1 MPVVI
6 RDETH
11 FAPYDDPASLIVA
24 LAESA
29 VASIHI
35 DIYGFTYRP
44 LMDALIA
51 AHARGVHVNIVADH
65 TQAEGLAEKPQLQ
78 RLVDA
83 GIDVLIAT
91 SSRGA
96 IDHSKY
102 LLVDAD
108 LGTTAPESCVGWG
121 SFNFSESA
129 RAQDN
134 TFTVRN
140 DASLVAAFLANWQ
153 RVHDDAVGK
162 HPEWQLAPSAGTP
175 GGTP

>member
-1 MPVVI
+1 MPIVI

-11 FAPYDDPASLIVA
+11 FAPYDDPAQVIVD
-24 LAESA
+24 LADSA
-29 VASIHI
+29 TKSIHI
-35 DIYGFTYRP
+35 DIYGFTYAP

-51 AHARGVHVNIVADH
+51 AHQHGVAVNIVADH
-65 TQAEGLAEKPQLQ
+65 TQAAGPAERVQLQ

-83 GIDVLIAT
+83 GIDVLVGT

-102 LLVDAD
+102 IIIDAE
-108 LGTTAPESCVGWG
+108 LGPSDPLACVGFG

-134 TFTVRN
+134 TFSVRN
-140 DASLVAAFLANWQ
+140 DGGLVAAFLANWQ
-153 RVHDDAVGK
+153 RVHDDAFDK
-162 HPEWQLAPSAGTP
+162 HPEWQVTPSI
-175 GGTP
+175 GGSGS